1 MPDEVGSVWPIVLP
15 LIQQG
20 LDRSLGQY
28 APEDV
33 LARLLRGEFQL
44 WLHPLGIV
52 VTTISVFPQGKVCT
66 ILLCAG
72 EQIHKWL
79 PELDTI
85 KAWARAHDCK
95 ALKLHGR
102 RGWKRTLGDGW
113 NHEITMTYRLD
124 DEQ

>member
-1 MPDEVGSVWPIVLP
+1 MPDEVADVWPAVLP
-15 LIQQG
+15 LIERG

-33 LARLLRGEFQL
+33 LAGLLRGEFQL

-52 VTTISVFPQGKVCT
+52 VTTISVYPQAKVCI

-79 PELDTI
+79 PEIETI
-85 KAWARAHDCK
+85 KAWARTHGCSAMR
-95 ALKLHGR
+95 LHGR
-102 RGWKRTLGDGW
+102 RGWKKTLGDGW
-113 NHEITMTYRLD
+113 ENEVTMTYRLS
-124 DEQ
+124 DE